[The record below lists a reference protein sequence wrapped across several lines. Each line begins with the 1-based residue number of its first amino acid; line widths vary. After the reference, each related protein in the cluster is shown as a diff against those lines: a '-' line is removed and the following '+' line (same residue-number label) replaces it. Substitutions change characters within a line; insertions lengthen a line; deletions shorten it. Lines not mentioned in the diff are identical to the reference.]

1 MNEKH
6 KRECRALNYF
16 EHFLI
21 FNSAISGYIL
31 ISAFVSLVDVLVA
44 PVGIIRSAVGINIC
58 AITAGVKKY
67 KSVIKKKRKKQDKM
81 VLLAKAKLNATK
93 VLNYKGLI
101 HSCINHDEFVS
112 VNNVLREYNEM
123 KEEIKNP
130 ENAVEYIVYKNN
142 GTALLQL

>member
-1 MNEKH
+1 
-6 KRECRALNYF
+6 
-16 EHFLI
+16 
-21 FNSAISGYIL
+21 
-31 ISAFVSLVDVLVA
+31 
-44 PVGIIRSAVGINIC
+44 
-58 AITAGVKKY
+58 
-67 KSVIKKKRKKQDKM
+67 M

-93 VLNYKGLI
+93 VLNSKGLI
-101 HSCINHDEFVS
+101 DSCINHDEFVS